1 MLVRKETKTLL
12 SFSSASLVN
21 RDQLRK
27 VHTKIPLDLVRY
39 GTSYPVPC
47 PMEDC
52 RCPAHIHL
60 SSDDEKFPGL
70 EVVHTAA
77 AWMWHLHCH
86 CRKVKVEWQVVGG
99 HYSEQYEA
107 KVLLGLQ
114 QALARLPLQ
123 IGTLVA
129 VVERFHCD
137 RERTR
142 MGES

>member
-1 MLVRKETKTLL
+1 VRKETKILP

-21 RDQLRK
+21 RDQLQK
-27 VHTKIPLDLVRY
+27 VRMMIQPGLVRC

-52 RCPAHIHL
+52 RCPAHTHL
-60 SSDDEKFPGL
+60 SYDDEKFPGL

-86 CRKVKVEWQVVGG
+86 CHMVTVEWQVVGG
-99 HYSEQYEA
+99 HCSEQYEA

-129 VVERFHCD
+129 VVERSHCF
-137 RERTR
+137 
-142 MGES
+142 SFS